1 MPAIIVLGQR
11 RALTELDAKITAI
24 EEKRREL
31 SAAIVRL
38 SAVREDIAQLRALLR
53 LTEDYLACLRQSRG
67 ILLWQLPQDSDLGT
81 GMRSVAE
88 ACCPANERG
97 AAGTRLRLVE

>member
-11 RALTELDAKITAI
+11 RALTELDAKIAAI

-38 SAVREDIAQLRALLR
+38 SAAREDVAQLRALLR

-67 ILLWQLPQDSDLGT
+67 ILLWQLPPDSDLSPEV
-81 GMRSVAE
+81 RSLAE
-88 ACCPANERG
+88 TCCPANERG
-97 AAGTRLRLVE
+97 AAGTRPRLVE